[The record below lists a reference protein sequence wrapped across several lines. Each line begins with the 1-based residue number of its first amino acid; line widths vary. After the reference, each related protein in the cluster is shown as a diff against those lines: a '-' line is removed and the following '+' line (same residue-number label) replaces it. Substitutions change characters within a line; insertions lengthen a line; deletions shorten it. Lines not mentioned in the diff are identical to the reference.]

1 MLTRSVF
8 IYMYIKFIDYLK
20 NIINEDK
27 KLSIADE
34 LGLIDSDD
42 IKSNGDETSVSVD
55 ELEKA
60 RERAKSDNNKNS
72 AATIK
77 KVLDSCGL
85 GLEKIRLTKTKENT
99 SAVVYKE
106 NGFSIDAVWIA
117 EDGPMSGE
125 GYSEQDGKNKL
136 NSIIDGFIDQ
146 GGELIKRGTIK
157 ENSES
162 KIKFG
167 SDFTILISPII
178 LNSAEDGSGFD
189 RTFLKIESIN

>member
-55 ELEKA
+55 ELESA
-60 RERAKSDNNKNS
+60 RERAKLDNNKNS

-85 GLEKIRLTKTKENT
+85 GLEKIRLTKTKENIFLSLEIT
-99 SAVVYKE
+99 IPLI
-106 NGFSIDAVWIA
+106 FPPI
-117 EDGPMSGE
+117 
-125 GYSEQDGKNKL
+125 GKDL
-136 NSIIDGFIDQ
+136 
-146 GGELIKRGTIK
+146 LIR
-157 ENSES
+157 
-162 KIKFG
+162 
-167 SDFTILISPII
+167 
-178 LNSAEDGSGFD
+178 
-189 RTFLKIESIN
+189 

>member
-55 ELEKA
+55 ELESA
-60 RERAKSDNNKNS
+60 RERAKLDNNKNS

-85 GLEKIRLTKTKENT
+85 GLKKIRLTKTKENI
-99 SAVVYKE
+99 
-106 NGFSIDAVWIA
+106 IDLLAMTDPHKIDFEPA
-117 EDGPMSGE
+117 
-125 GYSEQDGKNKL
+125 KL
-136 NSIIDGFIDQ
+136 N
-146 GGELIKRGTIK
+146 K
-157 ENSES
+157 
-162 KIKFG
+162 KIYNPE
-167 SDFTILISPII
+167 DFS
-178 LNSAEDGSGFD
+178 
-189 RTFLKIESIN
+189 